1 MPKSVFTG
9 AYATMLAVLVAAR
22 RDAGVTQIELAR
34 RLGRTQSFIS
44 QIERGVR
51 RLDVIEFYAIAQAL
65 KIDPVMLFT
74 AVAKE
79 LPVNVGI

>member
-22 RDAGVTQIELAR
+22 RDAGITQIELAR

-51 RLDVIEFYAIAQAL
+51 RLDVIEFYAIAQAM
-65 KIDPVMLFT
+65 KIDPVELFT
-74 AVAKE
+74 VVARK
-79 LPVNVGI
+79 LPAEVGI